1 MAAMI
6 CPKCG
11 GPMTTGFLLDHSDK
25 GGGRVTDW
33 IEGAVEKSFWTGVK
47 LKGRRRF
54 PVMADRCEKCGFLE
68 LYA

>member
-1 MAAMI
+1 MAEMT

-11 GPMTTGFLLDHSDK
+11 SRMTTGFLLDNADK
-25 GGGRVTDW
+25 GNSTTDW
-33 IEGAVEKSFWTGVK
+33 IEGAAEKSFWTGVK
-47 LKGRRRF
+47 VKGRRRF

>member
-1 MAAMI
+1 MAEMI

-11 GPMTTGFLLDHSDK
+11 SRMTTGFVLGQSSQA
-25 GGGRVTDW
+25 RVQAEW
-33 IEGAVEKSFWTGVK
+33 VEGAVEKSFWTGIN

-54 PVMADRCEKCGFLE
+54 PVTADRCEKCGFLE

>member
-1 MAAMI
+1 MAEMI

-11 GPMTTGFLLDHSDK
+11 SPMTTGFLLDSADK
-25 GGGRVTDW
+25 ANKATDW

-47 LKGRRRF
+47 LKDRRRF